1 MLNLLNSLSIRN
13 RLFIIVFIATFSIL
27 LLSVPTLNTALY
39 KSRDAERIGGQA
51 AFSSTASALVHELQK
66 ERGNSAG
73 YIGSAGAV
81 SFKSNLTVQRSATDP
96 VLLSYRNASNDKD
109 IRGLFGSDLIEIE
122 TQLNRLSNMRN
133 KVSDL
138 TLTVPEMAEYYTNTI
153 NSLLKLFSLTVAG
166 SNDNIVVNK
175 GSILLALLE
184 AKERAGLERAMGATG
199 FGAGAFK
206 PGIADN
212 FRRLIAQQDAFLHTF
227 RLSASGEVVARLDAI
242 FNSNAA
248 SNVAS
253 LRKVAIDS
261 FSTGDTQGVSGT
273 EWFTAITRKIDELY
287 ELEKYLTV
295 DLLGHTKVSLESANS
310 DLASAVV
317 FAAMLIAALII
328 VALLFSESIRRP
340 IYALMSSTDLIAK
353 GEFDAHI
360 PFQEAKSEIGVFAQN
375 LHQFREN
382 LQESE
387 ELRRQQEEER
397 LRIEDEERR
406 RIEEDRQRQ
415 LQDRV
420 KAEKAATAQQKAVAE
435 GLEALANVVEN
446 ELAAMIQA
454 VFDKSQQASKAGVRL
469 VGFTKSIGEKAVTA
483 DNSSQEASAN
493 SQSVASA
500 AEEMHASISE
510 ITNQVG
516 ASQDLVQKTAN
527 EADAIHRSLSGLTNA
542 AEKIASVITIIGDIA
557 EQTNLLALNATIEAA
572 RAGDAGK
579 GFAVVAAEVK
589 SLANQTAQSSNEIHQ
604 FVDQMQIEVR
614 GAVSQVQDIAE
625 KMQEVTGR
633 SDAVSSAVIEQ
644 SKTTEEIARSIQTA
658 TSSVESVQG
667 HVKSVNQDTSG
678 LNMIGAEIADV
689 TDEIEKSISNLQ
701 QKLLEV
707 VEDTRRRSDRR
718 NAERSQVSFQSEYID
733 LQTRDQQALTAKV
746 EDFSDTG
753 VRFSFDT
760 SGAIALNVDDIV
772 HIKHVGTIIDARIAW
787 VSEEVAALAFLDTGQ
802 ASGFVTSLRASNQE
816 EVHYS
821 KAG

>member
-39 KSRDAERIGGQA
+39 KSRDAERIGEQA
-51 AFSSTASALVHELQK
+51 TFSSTASALVHELQK

-81 SFKSNLTVQRSATDP
+81 SFKSNLTAQRSATDP
-96 VLLSYRNASNDKD
+96 ALLSYRNASNDKD
-109 IRGLFGSDLIEIE
+109 IRSLFGSDLIEIE

-138 TLTVPEMAEYYTNTI
+138 ALTVPEMAKYYTDTI

-166 SNDNIVVNK
+166 SNDNIIVNK
-175 GSILLALLE
+175 GATLLALLE

-199 FGAGAFK
+199 FGAGVFI
-206 PGIADN
+206 PRIADN

-227 RLSASGEVVARLDAI
+227 RLSASGDVVAKLDVVSNGSATSKVARL
-242 FNSNAA
+242 
-248 SNVAS
+248 
-253 LRKVAIDS
+253 RKIAIDS
-261 FSTGDTQGVSGT
+261 FSSGDTQGISGT
-273 EWFTAITRKIDELY
+273 EWFATITRKIDELY
-287 ELEKYLTV
+287 ELEQYLTA
-295 DLLGHTKVSLESANS
+295 DLLDHTKISLESANS
-310 DLASAVV
+310 DLVSAIV
-317 FAAMLIAALII
+317 FAAMLITSLVI

-340 IYALMSSTDLIAK
+340 IYALMNSTDLIAK

-360 PFQEAKSEIGVFAQN
+360 PFQEAKSEIGIFAQN
-375 LHQFREN
+375 LHRFRES

-406 RIEEDRQRQ
+406 RIEEERQRQ

-469 VGFTKSIGEKAVTA
+469 VSFTKSIGEKAVTA

-527 EADAIHRSLSGLTNA
+527 EADAIHKSLSGLTNA

-614 GAVSQVQDIAE
+614 GAVSQVQEIAE

-678 LNMIGAEIADV
+678 LNMIGAEIAGV
-689 TDEIEKSISNLQ
+689 TDEIEKSVSNLQ

-707 VEDTRRRSDRR
+707 VEDTRQRSDRR
-718 NAERSQVSFQSEYID
+718 NAERTEISCQSEYID
-733 LQTRDQQALTAKV
+733 LHMKDQQALTIKV
-746 EDFSDTG
+746 EDFSDSG
-753 VRFSFDT
+753 VGFSFDT
-760 SGAIALNVDDIV
+760 SGAVALNVDDIV
-772 HIKHVGTIIDARIAW
+772 HIKYLSTAIDARIAR
-787 VSEEVAALAFLDTGQ
+787 VSEGVAALAFLDTVQ
-802 ASGFVTSLRASNQE
+802 AAGFVTSLRASSQE
-816 EVHYS
+816 EVKYS